1 MEDKDLDKLSENVM
15 ALLREMSQ
23 RQTMMFHLLREI
35 YEESRLPIKL
45 VREVEEDVY
54 LSRRNP
60 RDRGFSGRDED
71 DREGGY
77 PMAQLEGRS
86 DGTARRHGQ
95 PGRHPGGSRGHA
107 GDLYSLQL
115 SVAAEDSAAVAV
127 RQVQRAVVVRAAL
140 ALAYEGQ
147 EKREG

>member
-1 MEDKDLDKLSENVM
+1 MEDRDLDKLSENVM

-60 RDRGFSGRDED
+60 RDRGVSGRDED
-71 DREGGY
+71 DREGGD
-77 PMAQLEGRS
+77 PMAQLEGMGNPDAIPMVPEGMQVTCIRCS
-86 DGTARRHGQ
+86 YQWRPRIPQ
-95 PGRHPGGSRGHA
+95 P
-107 GDLYSLQL
+107 SLCAKCNAPWWYAPRWRWHMKDKKKGK
-115 SVAAEDSAAVAV
+115 SNVTGIE
-127 RQVQRAVVVRAAL
+127 
-140 ALAYEGQ
+140 
-147 EKREG
+147 